1 MWEAANAIFTTHI
14 WGWLVYRTHIIHI
27 YGDDLGIVYH
37 WVYHSMGTLPRTM
50 GTQATTVSSVTP
62 GRMFGEKY
70 GVC

>member
-50 GTQATTVSSVTP
+50 GT
-62 GRMFGEKY
+62 
-70 GVC
+70 